1 MFICQINNKPKSSIS
16 LSIFYQQYHSFTF
29 KRRLNYIYIEQ
40 TGEKNQN
47 IIKAVA
53 KA

>member
-1 MFICQINNKPKSSIS
+1 MFICQINNYSKSSVS
-16 LSIFYQQYHSFTF
+16 PAIFYHQYHSFTF
-29 KRRLNYIYIEQ
+29 KRRLNYIYIEPAR
-40 TGEKNQN
+40 EKNQK